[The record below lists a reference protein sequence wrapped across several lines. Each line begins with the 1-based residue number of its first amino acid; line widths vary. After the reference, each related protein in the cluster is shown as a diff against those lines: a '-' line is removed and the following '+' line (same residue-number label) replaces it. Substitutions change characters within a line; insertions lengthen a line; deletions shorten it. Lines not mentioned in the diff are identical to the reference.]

1 MRLKP
6 IIIIPARYNSS
17 RFPGKMLE
25 KLGDKTVL
33 EQTIETGKRTGL
45 PVYLPLMIDRLQIC
59 VFVLIKNT

>member
-45 PVYLPLMIDRLQIC
+45 PVYVQML
-59 VFVLIKNT
+59 